1 LLNQHTSTADAAWDA
16 YVTGHASAT
25 GYHLSAWRRVI
36 ESSFGHRG
44 HYLTSTNGGGAIDG
58 VLPLVRVQSR
68 LFGDFLVSL
77 PFVNYGGPCADSVE
91 IERSLVQAAVELA
104 RKEGVR
110 QLEIRT
116 EQANE
121 SELQVR
127 SRKVSMRLQLPA
139 SPEELWKALGSKLRN
154 QIKRPER
161 ENVTIRIGRESEL
174 EAFYDVFALNMR
186 DLGTPVYSKALFSS
200 VLRELPESTWIVSV
214 YLGETAV
221 ASGLLVGFRDTIE
234 IPWASSLR
242 SFNSIGTNVFLYW
255 HLLKFSIEKGYRTFD
270 FGRSTPDS
278 GPYRFKRQ
286 WGAEPV
292 PLNWQYW
299 VPEGAVLAE
308 VNPDNPRFDLPKRI
322 WQRLP
327 VPLTRL
333 IGPSIVRNIP

>member
-1 LLNQHTSTADAAWDA
+1 LLKRHTSSDDAAWDA
-16 YVTGHASAT
+16 YVMGQPAANQ
-25 GYHLSAWRRVI
+25 YHLSAWRRVI
-36 ESSFGHRG
+36 ESSFGHRT
-44 HYLTSTNGGGAIDG
+44 HYLTSANDSGQING

-91 IERSLVQAAVELA
+91 IERNLVRGAIELA
-104 RKEGVR
+104 RQEGVR

-116 EQANE
+116 EQATE

-127 SRKVSMRLQLPA
+127 SRKVSMRLPLPG
-139 SPEELWKALGSKLRN
+139 SPDELWKALGSKLRN

-161 ENVTIRIGRESEL
+161 ENVTIRIGRETEL
-174 EAFYDVFALNMR
+174 SAFYDVFALNMR

-200 VLRELPESTWIVSV
+200 VLRQLPDSSWIVSAYV
-214 YLGETAV
+214 GETAV
-221 ASGLLVGFRDTIE
+221 ASGLLVGFRDMIE

-255 HLLKFSIEKGYRTFD
+255 HLLKFSIERGYRTFD
-270 FGRSTPDS
+270 FGRSTPNS

-286 WGAEPV
+286 WGAQPV